1 MSFVPKVFSR
11 VMGTP
16 KEEPKLSPDQEAFWK
31 AYTFTLQEEV
41 MPEPNP
47 EQMFFPA
54 LQSTVGVLAGDN
66 VPPEVTNYGI
76 YKWGDG
82 VMSPSQPLYLG
93 GGSGSYIRNLQ
104 QYVKYVDVGS
114 DPSPGKYDAYI
125 QAVKQA
131 TQANEDYLAAL
142 KQALELYKEMPGSY
156 TTIDEWAETNYP
168 SFNEAK
174 AAMQSAVGNEADL
187 RLQVYG
193 PEATPKNNALE
204 NIGMALATT
213 SEPHFNMPTTAD
225 NVQLDREQSL
235 AAARGKK
242 VDFPPHVNIFSP
254 TYSIVGN
261 YKDQIGTWAGE
272 MSAKKLEPKTIEL
285 EVEKFIKADWE
296 EKGFNNVSGDGLVGF
311 FIGAWGNYN
320 RKDEFD
326 KTFNSMTANDYQAT
340 LEIYGQEIF
349 PLQPGQWDIP
359 DVVHV
364 FPKLEEGAPK
374 DMMDFIQPKSVVVAY
389 TIGMKVQ
396 FKDQFATDF
405 NSHFKSITKQEGGFV
420 IFGIDIALGGES
432 TKETEK
438 TTHRATYDESSGVL
452 NVLPNND
459 GRAILLGMIGQR
471 SGGQGSGSSKPPPRR
486 LNQF

>member
-1 MSFVPKVFSR
+1 MSLVSEVPSLS
-11 VMGTP
+11 MGIP
-16 KEEPKLSPDQEAFWK
+16 KEKSELSPDQEAFWK
-31 AYTFTLQEEV
+31 AYIFSLQEEV

-47 EQMFFPA
+47 EQIFFPA

-82 VMSPSQPLYLG
+82 VMSSSQPLYLG
-93 GGSGSYIRNLQ
+93 GGSGSYIQNLQ
-104 QYVKYVDVGS
+104 QYVKYIDVGS
-114 DPSPGKYDAYI
+114 DPSPGKYDAYL
-125 QAVKQA
+125 QAVKQSVE
-131 TQANEDYLAAL
+131 ANEDYTAAY

-156 TTIDEWAETNYP
+156 TTIDEWAENNYP

-174 AAMQSAVGNEADL
+174 AAMQAAVGNEADL

-193 PEATPKNNALE
+193 PNSTPKNNAIKY
-204 NIGMALATT
+204 IGMALETT
-213 SEPHFNMPTTAD
+213 SEPHFNMPTTTD

-242 VDFPPHVNIFSP
+242 VNFPPYANIFSP
-254 TYSIVGN
+254 SYSIEGN
-261 YKDQIGTWAGE
+261 YKDQIGTWAAE
-272 MSAKKLEPKTIEL
+272 MSANKLEPKTIEL
-285 EVEKFIKADWE
+285 EVEKFIDADWE
-296 EKGFNNVSGDGLVGF
+296 EKGFTHVSGDGFVGF
-311 FIGAWGNYN
+311 FIGAWGNYD

-326 KTFNSMTANDYQAT
+326 KKFNSMTTNDYQAT

-364 FPKLEEGAPK
+364 YPKLEEGAPEG
-374 DMMDFIQPKSVVVAY
+374 MMDFIQPKAVVVAY

-396 FKDQFATDF
+396 FKDHFATDF

-420 IFGIDIALGGES
+420 IFGIDIGLGGERTS
-432 TKETEK
+432 ETEK
-438 TTHRATYDESSGVL
+438 TTYKATYDESSGVL

-471 SGGQGSGSSKPPPRR
+471 SGGPLS
-486 LNQF
+486 N